1 MISYN
6 VDRKNKVVIAKLT
19 GCERDLQV
27 EFSKRF
33 LKNDNSTSTIEVYP
47 TNEMSLRKE
56 YIGKCRFEKDEP
68 FDAELGKQI
77 AKERCLK
84 KYYKAKDKMIERIME
99 DLWKMRIEVASML
112 KGSI

>member
-6 VDRKNKVVIAKLT
+6 VDEKNKVVVAKLT
-19 GCERDLQV
+19 GCHHDVRT
-27 EFSKRF
+27 EFDKRF
-33 LKNDNSTSTIEVYP
+33 LKNYSSSTIEVYP
-47 TNEMSLRKE
+47 TIEMCLRNE
-56 YIGKCRFEKDEP
+56 YVGKCRFEENEP

-84 KYYKAKDKMIERIME
+84 KYYKAKDKMIERIMD
-99 DLWKMRIEVASML
+99 DLWKMRSEVASMF